1 MKKIYAIMIVLLGTH
16 GLCQAQTPAQNLM
29 PDGSHDLYM
38 GLGVIVRPNFEGSK
52 QHKVRALPVF
62 QMQWSNGA
70 FISGMHA
77 GLHLSDQPQH
87 DFGPLI
93 GIEPG
98 RNASGSRNI
107 PDDASNVFPSGDVL
121 ESNKTSVKPIFN
133 TVKARLTAG
142 GFYHMQINPQLRWHN
157 QLLYGSGNDRNGL
170 RFNSDVRFKLPEI
183 FSHQAITVGLGLQ
196 AVNQAYARSY
206 FGVNNINSPVQ
217 SVSLFDGIAF
227 AKTVAPVEAPI
238 EYKARAGIKDVHLDL
253 FWNVNLSSSW
263 LVTTKL
269 NASYLLN
276 NAANS
281 PLVQQRT
288 NVTVSTA
295 LAYRF

>member
-1 MKKIYAIMIVLLGTH
+1 MIVLLGTH

-206 FGVNNINSPVQ
+206 FGVNNVNGPVQ
-217 SVSLFDGIAF
+217 SISLFDGVAF
-227 AKTVAPVEAPI
+227 TKMATPVGVPM
-238 EYKARAGIKDVHLDL
+238 EYKARAGVKDVHLDL